1 MAAMIRT
8 GIMDNPRYP
17 MIKPPNASP
26 DPFKRPALL
35 RISDRD
41 MCPRTM
47 AAIAAGN
54 IIKPKSPLSRLAI
67 ALPLVSDGDAAV
79 GTRGPVAIC
88 AVRAGS
94 PHRSQN
100 RLFSPMLFPHLLHSI
115 MDPPRGTRRLYL
127 PGFDSQS
134 RLISGA
140 GHLFAAEVYTE
151 GKTRSCLTR
160 G

>member
-1 MAAMIRT
+1 
-8 GIMDNPRYP
+8 
-17 MIKPPNASP
+17 
-26 DPFKRPALL
+26 
-35 RISDRD
+35 
-41 MCPRTM
+41 M

-54 IIKPKSPLSRLAI
+54 IIKPKSTLSRLAI

-115 MDPPRGTRRLYL
+115 MIHLAALVAFTYRALIH
-127 PGFDSQS
+127 S
-134 RLISGA
+134 RA
-140 GHLFAAEVYTE
+140 
-151 GKTRSCLTR
+151 
-160 G
+160 